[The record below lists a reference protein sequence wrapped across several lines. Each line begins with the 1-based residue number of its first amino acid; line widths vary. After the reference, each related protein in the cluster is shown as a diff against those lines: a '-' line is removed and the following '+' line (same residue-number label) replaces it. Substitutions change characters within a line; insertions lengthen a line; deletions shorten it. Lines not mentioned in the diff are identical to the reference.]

1 MEIKGEDFLK
11 KVQRQQGQQ
20 ERDELEQRFSEAENI
35 SEPAVH
41 VSPSIKERIN
51 KMQDED
57 QEYGNIMLDTPTSNN
72 KENKKKYL
80 ILGLILVILFLIT
93 IIIIRLLTNSSE
105 EDSFT
110 SNKTNNLE
118 VQNST
123 EDSNIEANFQK
134 IMNERIKK
142 ETPNE
147 ETLPI
152 VPKIDEVDEQAVSE
166 NEKIDQ
172 ALNEVIEKYKEKEVI
187 KPIIKKEIP
196 KPKVEE
202 KQKSVQELVKDIS
215 STAPKGYFVQI
226 GAFSKKPADSY
237 INKIRSANLK
247 YKIHQVE
254 IKGKIFNKVLI
265 GPYSSKASA
274 SENINDIKKKLNLS
288 SAYVLK
294 F

>member
-20 ERDELEQRFSEAENI
+20 ERDELEQRFSELENN
-35 SEPAVH
+35 SEPAVD

-51 KMQDED
+51 KMQDD
-57 QEYGNIMLDTPTSNN
+57 QEYGNIMLDTPTANN

-93 IIIIRLLTNSSE
+93 IIIIRLLTNSSQ

-110 SNKTNNLE
+110 SNKTNPLE
-118 VQNST
+118 VQNTT

-134 IMNERIKK
+134 IMNERVKK
-142 ETPNE
+142 EIPVE
-147 ETLPI
+147 EPLPA
-152 VPKIDEVDEQAVSE
+152 VPEVKEVDEQAVSE

-172 ALNEVIEKYKEKEVI
+172 ALNEVIEKYKEKEVV
-187 KPIIKKEIP
+187 KPIVKKEVP

-202 KQKSVQELVKDIS
+202 KQKSVKELVRDIS

-237 INKIRSANLK
+237 INKIRDANLK

-254 IKGKIFNKVLI
+254 VKGKIFNKVLI

>member
-20 ERDELEQRFSEAENI
+20 ERDELEQRFNELENN
-35 SEPAVH
+35 SEPAVD

-51 KMQDED
+51 KMQDD
-57 QEYGNIMLDTPTSNN
+57 QEYGNIMLDTPVANN

-93 IIIIRLLTNSSE
+93 IIIIRLLTNSSQ

-110 SNKTNNLE
+110 SNKTNPLE
-118 VQNST
+118 VQNT
-123 EDSNIEANFQK
+123 AEDSNIEANFQK
-134 IMNERIKK
+134 IMNERVKK
-142 ETPNE
+142 EIPVE
-147 ETLPI
+147 ETLPS
-152 VPKIDEVDEQAVSE
+152 VPEVKEVDEQAVAE

-172 ALNEVIEKYKEKEVI
+172 ALNEVIEKYKEKEVVQ
-187 KPIIKKEIP
+187 PIVKKEIP

-202 KQKSVQELVKDIS
+202 KQKTVKELVKDIS

-237 INKIRSANLK
+237 INKIRDANLK

-254 IKGKIFNKVLI
+254 VKGKVFNKVLI